1 MMNPLAA
8 KVAQMFRNP
17 DGSVNWKLI
26 ALIGLGLAVVANIM
40 QYKKE
45 NGKRAPAPPPK
56 VEEQ

>member
-17 DGSVNWKLI
+17 DGTVNWR
-26 ALIGLGLAVVANIM
+26 LIGIIGMGVAMVSMVM

-45 NGKRAPAPPPK
+45 NGKKALPPPPVK
-56 VEEQ
+56 EQ